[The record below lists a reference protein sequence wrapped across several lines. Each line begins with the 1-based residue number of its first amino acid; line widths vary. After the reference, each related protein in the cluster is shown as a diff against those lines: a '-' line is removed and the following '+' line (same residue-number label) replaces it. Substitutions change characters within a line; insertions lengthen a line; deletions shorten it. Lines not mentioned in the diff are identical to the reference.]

1 MHVFLRVE
9 PDVLY
14 SKQIYIILKDWQWNV
29 LDIKYLH
36 LHFLSYSELELPLL
50 NVFLPGSNLLWYELF
65 FNILVKKHH
74 FQVKQ
79 NMSCLRMKQYRSA
92 STSGKM
98 GLRAQKN
105 KMLYGKQCEKYCE
118 MTFHIFIY
126 YWHWQV
132 SDRWSGWG
140 SDLPQ
145 HLQILTS
152 KIKKE

>member
-1 MHVFLRVE
+1 MAFTAENTIMTKIPIMKWDLGSSDKMRKKTICLHLEKSLMRVFLRVE

-36 LHFLSYSELELPLL
+36 LHFLSYNELELPLL

-65 FNILVKKHH
+65 FNIMVKKDR

-92 STSGKM
+92 STSG
-98 GLRAQKN
+98 
-105 KMLYGKQCEKYCE
+105 
-118 MTFHIFIY
+118 
-126 YWHWQV
+126 
-132 SDRWSGWG
+132 
-140 SDLPQ
+140 
-145 HLQILTS
+145 
-152 KIKKE
+152 